1 MPLVEEGWVEHPVTR
16 EVTAIYLDDLLAQG
30 ATAAMAADTL
40 VLGCTHYPLLR
51 PVIEE
56 TLRQREGGRTIRVID
71 SAQVTAEQVAARL
84 GLENHTGRE
93 PQARF
98 YATDSVAKF
107 RALGTR
113 FLGRAIDG
121 VELID
126 LGG

>member
-1 MPLVEEGWVEHPVTR
+1 M
-16 EVTAIYLDDLLAQG
+16 
-30 ATAAMAADTL
+30 MADTL

-51 PVIEE
+51 PVIEDI
-56 TLRQREGGRTIRVID
+56 LREHASGHAVRVID
-71 SAQVTAEQVAARL
+71 SAHVTAEQVAARL
-84 GLENHTGRE
+84 ALESSAGRD
-93 PQARF
+93 PSVHF

-113 FLGRAIDG
+113 FLGRGIES